1 MKIIAL
7 TDLHGKT
14 SVIPFLSDHLQ
25 AVQLVLLCGDITHFG
40 REREMGRIVQLFRN
54 CNPRVFAVS
63 GNCDYP
69 DAEKYLVNEGISLN
83 TQVKEFNDYQIVGL
97 SGSLPCPG
105 KTPQEYSEEEYEAI
119 LGHISLTANKPL
131 ILVSHQPPF
140 GTLND
145 QVSHSFH
152 VGSKSI
158 RHFIE
163 KHQPLI
169 CFTGHIHEGI
179 AVDHIG
185 DTAIVNPGPAGAG
198 NYAVVEIIEKSIKSI
213 ELRNLFTGTVE

>member
-1 MKIIAL
+1 MRIVAL

-14 SVIPFLSDHLQ
+14 SVISSFAEPLQ
-25 AVQLVLLCGDITHFG
+25 SAQLILLCGDITHFG
-40 REREMGRIVQLFRN
+40 HEREMNSIIGQILHYNRN
-54 CNPRVFAVS
+54 VLAVT

-69 DAEKYLVNEGISLN
+69 AAEKYMADENMSLN
-83 TQVKEFNDYQIVGL
+83 ARVMEFGDFQITGV

-105 KTPQEYSEEEYEAI
+105 KTPQEYSEEEFEAI
-119 LGHISLTANKPL
+119 VNNIVPYPGKPL
-131 ILVSHQPPF
+131 IFVSHQPPF

-145 QVSHSFH
+145 QVSPGYH

-158 RHFIE
+158 RRFIE
-163 KHQPLI
+163 KHHPVI

-185 DTAIVNPGPAGAG
+185 KTAVVNPGPAGAG
-198 NYAVVEIIEKSIKSI
+198 NYVTVETEENTVKSI
-213 ELRNLFTGTVE
+213 ELRNLFHGKAI